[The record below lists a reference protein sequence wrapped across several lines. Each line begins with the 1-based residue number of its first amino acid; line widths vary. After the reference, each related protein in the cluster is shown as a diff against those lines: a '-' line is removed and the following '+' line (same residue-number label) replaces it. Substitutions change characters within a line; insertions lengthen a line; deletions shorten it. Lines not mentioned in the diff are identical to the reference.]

1 MTSGIN
7 NKDLNIIKKPELLAP
22 AGDIERLKI
31 AFHYGADA
39 VYIGGSLFGLRA
51 NAINFSLDE
60 IRESVQYAHN
70 LNKKVYVTVNIALHS
85 KELKDLEAYL
95 KELDKIGVDAIIISD
110 PAVIEIAKK
119 HTSLELHLSTQQSTL
134 NIEAVKFF
142 KKQGVTRIVLG
153 REANREEIKKII
165 DETGI
170 EIETFIHG
178 AMCSSISGRCV
189 LSNFFT
195 LRDSNRGGCSQ
206 ICRWDFNLLNENK
219 EKIEG
224 EKPFTF
230 CTKDLS
236 QLKYIK
242 DMINIGISSFKIE
255 GRMRSIY
262 YIATVVGTY
271 RKVIDNCC
279 NEENIFEYNLKD
291 EEILRSCA
299 NRDAVSQF
307 YDGTNDYTCQY
318 YNGRTE
324 VSNQD
329 FLGIIL
335 DYDEKTKLAKIEQ
348 RNYFKIGD
356 TVEIFGP
363 NTDKTLKLEEIWDEE
378 MNSIDIVRHPKQI
391 VYIKID
397 DTVCPNDLIRIKK
410 SS

>member
-1 MTSGIN
+1 MIN
-7 NKDLNIIKKPELLAP
+7 EKRKPELLAP

-39 VYIGGSLFGLRA
+39 VYLGGSLFGLRA
-51 NAINFSLDE
+51 NAINFSLEE
-60 IRESVQYAHN
+60 IEYAIKYAHN
-70 LNKKVYVTVNIALHS
+70 LGKKVYVTANIALHS
-85 KELKDLEAYL
+85 KELKDLEEYL
-95 KELDKIGVDAIIISD
+95 INLDKIGVDAIIVSD

-119 HTSLELHLSTQQSTL
+119 CTNLEIHLSTQASTL

-142 KKQGVTRIVLG
+142 KKLGVTRIVLG
-153 REANREEIKKII
+153 REANREEIKNII
-165 DETGI
+165 EETGI

-219 EKIEG
+219 EKLEG

-242 DMINIGISSFKIE
+242 DMINDGIASFKIE

-262 YIATVVGTY
+262 YIATIVGTY
-271 RKVIDNCC
+271 RKVIDNYW
-279 NEENIFEYNLKD
+279 NKVQDYEYNLKD
-291 EEILRSCA
+291 EQILRNCA

-329 FLGIIL
+329 FLGVIL
-335 DYDEKTKLAKIEQ
+335 EYDEESKLAKVEQ

-356 TVEIFGP
+356 NIEIFGP
-363 NTDKTLKLEEIWDEE
+363 TIEDINIKIEEIFDED
-378 MNSIDIVRHPKQI
+378 MTPIDIVRHPKQI
-391 VYIKID
+391 VYLKISNK
-397 DTVCPNDLIRIKK
+397 VFPNDMIRKK
-410 SS
+410 K

>member
-1 MTSGIN
+1 MVKGIN
-7 NKDLNIIKKPELLAP
+7 KINSNIIKKPELLAP

-39 VYIGGSLFGLRA
+39 VYLGGDLFSLRA
-51 NAINFSLDE
+51 NAINFSLDGIKE
-60 IRESVQYAHN
+60 AVNYAHS
-70 LNKKVYVTVNIALHS
+70 LNKKIYVTVNIALHS
-85 KELKDLEAYL
+85 KELKDLENYL
-95 KELDKIGVDAIIISD
+95 IELDKIGVDAIIISD
-110 PAVIEIAKK
+110 PAIIEIAKK
-119 HTSLELHLSTQQSTL
+119 NTSLELHLSTQASTL

-142 KKQGVTRIVLG
+142 KKQGITRIVLG

-165 DETGI
+165 DEVDI

-206 ICRWDFNLLNENK
+206 ICRWDFDLLNENK
-219 EKIEG
+219 ELIKG

-242 DMINIGISSFKIE
+242 DMISDGITSFKIE

-262 YIATVVGTY
+262 YIATIVSIY
-271 RKVIDNCC
+271 RKVIDNYC
-279 NEENIFEYNLKD
+279 NQYNNYEYNLRD
-291 EEILRSCA
+291 EQILRRCA

-318 YNGRTE
+318 YNGRVE

-329 FLGIIL
+329 FLGIVL
-335 DYDEKTKLAKIEQ
+335 EYDKESKLAKIEQ

-356 TVEIFGP
+356 IVEIFGP
-363 NTDKTLKLEEIWDEE
+363 TINDIELEIKEIFDEE
-378 MNSIDIVRHPKQI
+378 MNPIEIVRHPKQI
-391 VYIKID
+391 VYLKINEE
-397 DTVCPNDLIRIKK
+397 VFPNDLIRIKK
-410 SS
+410 

>member
-1 MTSGIN
+1 MIN
-7 NKDLNIIKKPELLAP
+7 VKRKPELLAP

-39 VYIGGSLFGLRA
+39 VYLGGSLFGLRA
-51 NAINFSLDE
+51 NAINFSLEE
-60 IRESVQYAHN
+60 IEYAVNYAHN
-70 LNKKVYVTVNIALHS
+70 LGKKVYVTANIALHS
-85 KELKDLEAYL
+85 KELKDLEEYL
-95 KELDKIGVDAIIISD
+95 INLDKIGVDAIIVSD

-119 HTSLELHLSTQQSTL
+119 CTSLEIHLSTQASTL

-142 KKQGVTRIVLG
+142 KKLGVTRIVLG

-165 DETGI
+165 EETGI

-219 EKIEG
+219 EKLEG

-242 DMINIGISSFKIE
+242 DMINDGIASFKIE

-262 YIATVVGTY
+262 YIATIVGTY
-271 RKVIDNCC
+271 RKVIDNYW
-279 NEENIFEYNLKD
+279 NKVEDYEYNLKD
-291 EEILRSCA
+291 EQILRNCA

-329 FLGIIL
+329 FLGVIL
-335 DYDEKTKLAKIEQ
+335 EYDEESKLAKVEQ

-356 TVEIFGP
+356 NIEIFGP
-363 NTDKTLKLEEIWDEE
+363 TIEDINIKIEEIFDEE
-378 MNSIDIVRHPKQI
+378 MNPIDIVRHPKQI
-391 VYIKID
+391 VYLKIND
-397 DTVCPNDLIRIKK
+397 KVFPNDLIRIKK
-410 SS
+410 

>member
-1 MTSGIN
+1 MIDV
-7 NKDLNIIKKPELLAP
+7 KRKPELLAP

-39 VYIGGSLFGLRA
+39 VYLGGSLFGLRA
-51 NAINFSLDE
+51 NAINFSLEE
-60 IRESVQYAHN
+60 IEYAVNYAHN
-70 LNKKVYVTVNIALHS
+70 LNKKVYVTANIALHS
-85 KELKDLEAYL
+85 KELKDLEEYL
-95 KELDKIGVDAIIISD
+95 INLDKIGVDAIIVSD
-110 PAVIEIAKK
+110 PAVIEMAKK
-119 HTSLELHLSTQQSTL
+119 CTNLEIHLSTQASTL
-134 NIEAVKFF
+134 NVEAVKFF
-142 KKQGVTRIVLG
+142 KKLGVTRIVLG
-153 REANREEIKKII
+153 REANREEIKNII
-165 DETGI
+165 EETGI

-206 ICRWDFNLLNENK
+206 ICRWDFNLLNQNK
-219 EKIEG
+219 EILKG

-242 DMINIGISSFKIE
+242 DMMNIGIASFKVE

-262 YIATVVGTY
+262 YIATIVGTY
-271 RKVIDNCC
+271 RKVIDNYW
-279 NEENIFEYNLKD
+279 NKIDNYEYNLKD
-291 EEILRSCA
+291 EQILRNCA

-318 YNGRTE
+318 YNGREE

-329 FLGIIL
+329 FLGVIL
-335 DYDEKTKLAKIEQ
+335 EYDENTKMAKIEQ

-356 TVEIFGP
+356 TIEIFGP
-363 NTDKTLKLEEIWDEE
+363 NIDDKIMKLEEIFDENME
-378 MNSIDIVRHPKQI
+378 NIDIVRHPKQI
-391 VYIKID
+391 VYFKV
-397 DTVCPNDLIRIKK
+397 DTEVFPNDLIRIKK
-410 SS
+410 

>member
-1 MTSGIN
+1 MINGIN
-7 NKDLNIIKKPELLAP
+7 ELKKNIIKKPELLAP

-39 VYIGGSLFGLRA
+39 VYLGGSLFGLRA
-51 NAINFSLDE
+51 NAINFSLDD
-60 IRESVQYAHN
+60 IKQSVEYAHS
-70 LNKKVYVTVNIALHS
+70 LGKKIYVTVNIALHS
-85 KELKDLEAYL
+85 KELQDLENYL
-95 KELDKIGVDAIIISD
+95 KELDKIKVDAIIVSD
-110 PAVIEIAKK
+110 PAVIEMAKK
-119 HTSLELHLSTQQSTL
+119 HTSLEIHLSTQASTL

-153 REANREEIKKII
+153 REANREEIKNII

-206 ICRWDFNLLNENK
+206 ICRWDFNLLNEKK
-219 EKIEG
+219 EKLEG

-242 DMINIGISSFKIE
+242 DMINSGIASFKIE

-262 YIATVVGTY
+262 YIATIVGVY
-271 RKVIDNCC
+271 RKVIDNYC
-279 NEENIFEYNLKD
+279 NQTINYEYNLKD
-291 EEILRSCA
+291 EQILRSCA

-307 YDGTNDYTCQY
+307 YDGTNDHTCQY
-318 YNGRTE
+318 YNGREE

-329 FLGIIL
+329 FLGVIL
-335 DYDEKTKLAKIEQ
+335 EYEKSTKLAKVEQ

-356 TVEIFGP
+356 KIEIFGP
-363 NTDKTLKLEEIWDEE
+363 NIEDISFSLKEIFDED
-378 MNSIDIVRHPKQI
+378 MNPIEIVRHPKQI
-391 VYIKID
+391 VYFKVD
-397 DTVCPNDLIRIKK
+397 KEVYPNDLIRIKK
-410 SS
+410 

>member
-1 MTSGIN
+1 MIDV
-7 NKDLNIIKKPELLAP
+7 KRKPELLAP

-39 VYIGGSLFGLRA
+39 VYLGGSLFGLRA
-51 NAINFSLDE
+51 NAINFSLEE
-60 IRESVQYAHN
+60 IEYAVNYAHN
-70 LNKKVYVTVNIALHS
+70 LNKKVYVTANIALHF
-85 KELKDLEAYL
+85 KELKDLEEYL
-95 KELDKIGVDAIIISD
+95 INLDKIGVDAIIVSD

-119 HTSLELHLSTQQSTL
+119 CTNLEIHLSTQASTL

-142 KKQGVTRIVLG
+142 KKLGVTRIVLG
-153 REANREEIKKII
+153 REANREEIKNII
-165 DETGI
+165 EETGI

-219 EKIEG
+219 ENLKG

-242 DMINIGISSFKIE
+242 DMINIGIASFKIE

-262 YIATVVGTY
+262 YIATIVGTY
-271 RKVIDNCC
+271 RKVIDNYW
-279 NEENIFEYNLKD
+279 NKIDNYEYNLKD
-291 EEILRSCA
+291 EQILRNCA

-318 YNGRTE
+318 YNGREE

-329 FLGIIL
+329 FLGVIL
-335 DYDEKTKLAKIEQ
+335 EYDENTKMAKIEQ

-356 TVEIFGP
+356 NIEIFGP
-363 NTDKTLKLEEIWDEE
+363 QIEDINIKIEEIFDED
-378 MNSIDIVRHPKQI
+378 MNLIDIVRHPKQI
-391 VYIKID
+391 VYLKISNK
-397 DTVCPNDLIRIKK
+397 VFPNDLIRIKK
-410 SS
+410 

>member
-1 MTSGIN
+1 M
-7 NKDLNIIKKPELLAP
+7 IKEVRKPELLAP

-39 VYIGGSLFGLRA
+39 VYLGGSLFGLRA
-51 NAINFSLDE
+51 NAINFSLEE
-60 IRESVQYAHN
+60 IEYAVKYAHN
-70 LNKKVYVTVNIALHS
+70 LGKKVYVTANIALHS
-85 KELKDLEAYL
+85 KELKDLENYL
-95 KELDKIGVDAIIISD
+95 KELDKIGVDAIIVSD
-110 PAVIEIAKK
+110 PAVIEMAKK
-119 HTSLELHLSTQQSTL
+119 TTNLEIHLSTQASTL

-142 KKQGVTRIVLG
+142 KKLGVTRIVLG
-153 REANREEIKKII
+153 REANREEIKNII

-206 ICRWDFNLLNENK
+206 ICRWDFNLLNQNK
-219 EKIEG
+219 EPLKG

-242 DMINIGISSFKIE
+242 DMINDGIASFKIE

-262 YIATVVGTY
+262 YIATIVGTY
-271 RKVIDNCC
+271 RKVIDNYW
-279 NEENIFEYNLKD
+279 NKIEGYEYNLKD
-291 EEILRSCA
+291 EQILRSCA

-318 YNGRTE
+318 YNGRVE

-329 FLGIIL
+329 FLGVIL
-335 DYDEKTKLAKIEQ
+335 EYNKETKIAKIEQ
-348 RNYFKIGD
+348 RNYFKVGD
-356 TVEIFGP
+356 TIEIFGP
-363 NTDKTLKLEEIWDEE
+363 NIDDITMKLEEIFDENME
-378 MNSIDIVRHPKQI
+378 NIDIVRHPKQI
-391 VYIKID
+391 VYFKID
-397 DTVCPNDLIRIKK
+397 KEVFPNDLIRIKK
-410 SS
+410 

>member
-1 MTSGIN
+1 MI
-7 NKDLNIIKKPELLAP
+7 KEVKKPELLAP

-39 VYIGGSLFGLRA
+39 VYLGGSLFGLRA
-51 NAINFSLDE
+51 NAINFSLEE
-60 IRESVQYAHN
+60 IEYAVKYAHN
-70 LNKKVYVTVNIALHS
+70 LGKKVYVTANIALHS
-85 KELKDLEAYL
+85 KELRDLENYL
-95 KELDKIGVDAIIISD
+95 KELDKIGVDAIIVSD
-110 PAVIEIAKK
+110 PAVIEMAKK
-119 HTSLELHLSTQQSTL
+119 VTNLEIHLSTQASTL

-142 KKQGVTRIVLG
+142 KKLGVTRIVLG
-153 REANREEIKKII
+153 REANREEIKNII

-219 EKIEG
+219 EPLKG

-242 DMINIGISSFKIE
+242 DMINDGIASFKIE

-262 YIATVVGTY
+262 YIATIVGTY
-271 RKVIDNCC
+271 RKVIDNYW
-279 NEENIFEYNLKD
+279 NKIEGYEYNLKD
-291 EEILRSCA
+291 EQILRSCA

-329 FLGIIL
+329 FLGVIL
-335 DYDEKTKLAKIEQ
+335 EYNKETKIAKIEQ
-348 RNYFKIGD
+348 RNYFKVGD
-356 TVEIFGP
+356 TIEIFGP
-363 NTDKTLKLEEIWDEE
+363 NIDDITMKIEEIFDEN
-378 MNSIDIVRHPKQI
+378 MDNIDIVRHPKQI
-391 VYIKID
+391 VYISID
-397 DTVCPNDLIRIKK
+397 TEVFPNDLIRIKK
-410 SS
+410 

>member
-1 MTSGIN
+1 MINGIN
-7 NKDLNIIKKPELLAP
+7 ELKKNIIKKPELLAP

-39 VYIGGSLFGLRA
+39 VYLGGSLFGLRA
-51 NAINFSLDE
+51 NAINFSLDD
-60 IRESVQYAHN
+60 IKQSVEYAHS
-70 LNKKVYVTVNIALHS
+70 LGKKIYVTVNIALHS
-85 KELKDLEAYL
+85 KELQDLENYL
-95 KELDKIGVDAIIISD
+95 KELDKIKVDAIIVSD
-110 PAVIEIAKK
+110 PAVIEMAKK
-119 HTSLELHLSTQQSTL
+119 HTSLEIHLSTQASTL

-153 REANREEIKKII
+153 REANREEIKNII

-206 ICRWDFNLLNENK
+206 ICRWDFNLLNEKK
-219 EKIEG
+219 EKLEG

-242 DMINIGISSFKIE
+242 DMINSGIASFKIE

-262 YIATVVGTY
+262 YIATIVGVY
-271 RKVIDNCC
+271 RKVIDNYC
-279 NEENIFEYNLKD
+279 NQTINYEYNLKD
-291 EEILRSCA
+291 EQILRSCA

-307 YDGTNDYTCQY
+307 YDGTNDHTCQY
-318 YNGRTE
+318 YNGREE

-329 FLGIIL
+329 FLGVIL
-335 DYDEKTKLAKIEQ
+335 EYKKSTKLAKVEQ
-348 RNYFKIGD
+348 RNYFKID
-356 TVEIFGP
+356 DKIEIFGP
-363 NTDKTLKLEEIWDEE
+363 NIEDISFSLKEIFDED
-378 MNSIDIVRHPKQI
+378 MNPIEIVRHPKQI
-391 VYIKID
+391 VYFKVD
-397 DTVCPNDLIRIKK
+397 KEVYPNDLIRIKK
-410 SS
+410 

>member
-1 MTSGIN
+1 MI
-7 NKDLNIIKKPELLAP
+7 KEVKKPELLAP

-39 VYIGGSLFGLRA
+39 VYLGGSLFGLRA
-51 NAINFSLDE
+51 NAINFSLEE
-60 IRESVQYAHN
+60 IEYAVKYAHN
-70 LNKKVYVTVNIALHS
+70 LGKKVYVTANIALHS
-85 KELKDLEAYL
+85 KELRDLENYL
-95 KELDKIGVDAIIISD
+95 KELDKIGVDAIIVSD
-110 PAVIEIAKK
+110 PAVIEMAKK
-119 HTSLELHLSTQQSTL
+119 VTNLEIHLSTQASTL

-142 KKQGVTRIVLG
+142 KKLGVTRIVLG
-153 REANREEIKKII
+153 REANREEIKNII
-165 DETGI
+165 NETGI

-219 EKIEG
+219 EPLKG

-242 DMINIGISSFKIE
+242 DMINDGIASFKIE

-262 YIATVVGTY
+262 YIATIVGTY
-271 RKVIDNCC
+271 RKVIDNYW
-279 NEENIFEYNLKD
+279 NKIEGYEYNLKD
-291 EEILRSCA
+291 EQILRSCA

-329 FLGIIL
+329 FLGVIL
-335 DYDEKTKLAKIEQ
+335 EYNKETKIAKIEQ
-348 RNYFKIGD
+348 RNYFKVGD
-356 TVEIFGP
+356 TIEIFGP
-363 NTDKTLKLEEIWDEE
+363 NIDDITMKIEEIFDEN
-378 MNSIDIVRHPKQI
+378 MDNIDIVRHPKQI
-391 VYIKID
+391 VYISID
-397 DTVCPNDLIRIKK
+397 TEVFPNDLIRIKK
-410 SS
+410 

>member
-1 MTSGIN
+1 MIN
-7 NKDLNIIKKPELLAP
+7 VKRKPELLAP

-39 VYIGGSLFGLRA
+39 VYLGGSLFGLRA
-51 NAINFSLDE
+51 NAINFNLEE
-60 IRESVQYAHN
+60 IEYAVNYAHN
-70 LNKKVYVTVNIALHS
+70 LGKKVYVTANIALHS
-85 KELKDLEAYL
+85 KELKDLEEYL
-95 KELDKIGVDAIIISD
+95 INLDKIGVDAIIVSD

-119 HTSLELHLSTQQSTL
+119 CTNLEIHLSTQASTL

-142 KKQGVTRIVLG
+142 KKLGVTRIVLG
-153 REANREEIKKII
+153 REANREEIKNII
-165 DETGI
+165 EETGI

-219 EKIEG
+219 EKLEG

-242 DMINIGISSFKIE
+242 DMINDGIASFKIE

-262 YIATVVGTY
+262 YIATIVGTY
-271 RKVIDNCC
+271 RKVIDNYW
-279 NEENIFEYNLKD
+279 NKVQDYEYNLKD
-291 EEILRSCA
+291 EQILRNCA

-329 FLGIIL
+329 FLGVIL
-335 DYDEKTKLAKIEQ
+335 EYDEESKLAKVEQ

-356 TVEIFGP
+356 NIEIFGP
-363 NTDKTLKLEEIWDEE
+363 TIEDINIKIEEIFDEE
-378 MNSIDIVRHPKQI
+378 MNLIDIVRHPKQI
-391 VYIKID
+391 VYLKIND
-397 DTVCPNDLIRIKK
+397 KVFPNDLIRIKK
-410 SS
+410 

>member
-1 MTSGIN
+1 M
-7 NKDLNIIKKPELLAP
+7 IKEVRKPELLAP

-39 VYIGGSLFGLRA
+39 VYLGGSLFGLRA
-51 NAINFSLDE
+51 NAINFSLEE
-60 IRESVQYAHN
+60 IDYAVKYAHD
-70 LNKKVYVTVNIALHS
+70 LGKKVYVTANIALHS
-85 KELKDLEAYL
+85 KELKELENYL
-95 KELDKIGVDAIIISD
+95 KELDKIGVDAIIVSD
-110 PAVIEIAKK
+110 PTVIEMAKK
-119 HTSLELHLSTQQSTL
+119 VTNLEIHLSTQASTL

-142 KKQGVTRIVLG
+142 KKLGVTRIVLG
-153 REANREEIKKII
+153 REANREEIKNII

-206 ICRWDFNLLNENK
+206 ICRWDFNLLNQNK
-219 EKIEG
+219 EPLKG

-242 DMINIGISSFKIE
+242 DMINDGIASFKIE

-262 YIATVVGTY
+262 YIATIVGTY
-271 RKVIDNCC
+271 RKVIDNYW
-279 NEENIFEYNLKD
+279 NKIEGYEYNLKD
-291 EEILRSCA
+291 EQILRSCA

-329 FLGIIL
+329 FLGVIL
-335 DYDEKTKLAKIEQ
+335 EYNKETKIAKIEQ
-348 RNYFKIGD
+348 RNYFKVGD
-356 TVEIFGP
+356 TIEIFGP
-363 NTDKTLKLEEIWDEE
+363 NIEDITLKLKEIFDEN
-378 MNSIDIVRHPKQI
+378 MDNIDIVRHPKQI
-391 VYIKID
+391 VYFKID
-397 DTVCPNDLIRIKK
+397 TEVFPNDLIRIKK
-410 SS
+410 